1 MPRQPYLQLVSSTAP
16 TNVNVGTDAIG
27 KRPELEKLVGA
38 CQMAWP
44 HVEAEMALYLGEL
57 LGTETP
63 STLAVFQA
71 LRRASGQREA
81 VLAAGRIELNGT
93 DLELLEAILTV
104 HKATEAERT
113 ALAHGH
119 FGISD
124 NVPDCLLWMNT
135 NDYVAIRMALG
146 RKGPDD
152 AVVKELLSR
161 VWVYKNDALSTIF
174 ADIKE
179 MARIWCNLT
188 RYDRLIEGPERAS
201 FYDEL
206 CARPR
211 VKKELERRRADS
223 NPPTKS
229 LTVPPKSRLRTT
241 KVVTPKA

>member
-16 TNVNVGTDAIG
+16 TNVGVGTDAIG

-38 CQMAWP
+38 CLMAWP
-44 HVEAEMALYLGEL
+44 HVEAEMALYLGEP

-71 LRRASGQREA
+71 LRRSGGQREA
-81 VLAAGRIELNGT
+81 VLTAGRIELNGT
-93 DLELLEAILTV
+93 DLELLEAVLTI

-124 NVPDCLLWMNT
+124 SIPDGLLWMNT
-135 NDYVAIRMALG
+135 NDYVAIRLALG
-146 RKGPDD
+146 REGPSD
-152 AVVKELLSR
+152 AVMKKLLSR
-161 VWVYKNDALSTIF
+161 VWVYKRDALATVF

-179 MARIWCNLT
+179 MARIWYNLR
-188 RYDRLIEGPERAS
+188 RYDQLLEEPERVG

-211 VKKELERRRADS
+211 ITRELERRRADS
-223 NPPTKS
+223 KSPTPSKAPSSKVKKS
-229 LTVPPKSRLRTT
+229 KR
-241 KVVTPKA
+241 